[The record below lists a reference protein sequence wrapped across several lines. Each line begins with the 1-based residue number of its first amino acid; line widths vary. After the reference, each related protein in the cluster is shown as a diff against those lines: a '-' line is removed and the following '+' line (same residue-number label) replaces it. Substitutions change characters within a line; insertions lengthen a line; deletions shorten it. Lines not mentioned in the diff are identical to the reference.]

1 MGIFMKVLG
10 IKSKKL
16 INIDRFI
23 TFIHRKENGAFY
35 FSGESHDFWE
45 FVYVKEGN
53 VGITADDKIY
63 SLKKGDMIIHKP
75 MEFHAIYSEDSKGF
89 DAYIFS
95 FSAFGDGLKNL
106 ERKRAVLTD
115 DKVNLI
121 ENVISYGN
129 KAFLSDKGNLISI
142 NDELNYNLYLNTLEI
157 FLLSIC
163 NCKEFKEITDS
174 DTLMFSK
181 IIKYLGDNIYGKIKV
196 DDVAKRLY
204 ISTSKLKKL
213 FHKYTGM
220 GVLAYFNKLKI
231 NKAKKLLQEG
241 KSVGE
246 VAKELS
252 YSSSFYFSKLFKEET
267 KLLASDFKKSQ
278 MLN

>member
-95 FSAFGDGLKNL
+95 FSAFGDGLKKL
-106 ERKRAVLTD
+106 ERKRAVLD
-115 DKVNLI
+115 EDNINLI
-121 ENVISYGN
+121 ENVITYG
-129 KAFLSDKGNLISI
+129 KEAFLSDNGNLKGIK
-142 NDELNYNLYLNTLEI
+142 DEFFYQLYLNTLET
-157 FLLSIC
+157 FLLSIADC
-163 NCKEFKEITDS
+163 VSFKEIS
-174 DTLMFSK
+174 DNETLLFSK
-181 IIKYLGDNIYGKIKV
+181 VIKYLGDNIYGKINLS
-196 DDVAKRLY
+196 DVAKNFY

-231 NKAKKLLQEG
+231 NKAKKLLLCG

-246 VAKELS
+246 VAKMLS
-252 YSSSFYFSKLFKEET
+252 YSSSFYFSKLFKQET
-267 KLLASDFKKSQ
+267 NILASKFKKQ
-278 MLN
+278 GIEL